1 MSYSTVA
8 VPWTYPHQPAQALGD
23 SGYDDIDLM
32 IYGLIGSILGGGYI
46 GYKKYGSLGL
56 VGGAVVHPII
66 STAAGMFL
74 GPIVWWSLVF
84 SYAFI
89 GVASP
94 KKA

>member
-23 SGYDDIDLM
+23 SGLSSEDK
-32 IYGLIGSILGGGYI
+32 IYWYTLLASPFIGAAVGY
-46 GYKKYGSLGL
+46 GVSKK
-56 VGGAVVHPII
+56 HPII